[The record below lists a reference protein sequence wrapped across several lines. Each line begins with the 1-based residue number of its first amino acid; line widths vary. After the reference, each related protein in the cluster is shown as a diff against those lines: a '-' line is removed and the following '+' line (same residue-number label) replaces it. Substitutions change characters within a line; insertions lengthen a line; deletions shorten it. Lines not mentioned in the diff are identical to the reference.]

1 MFKVRKL
8 EKGMMTVEASFLL
21 PLIFFILVLILYFF
35 IFCYE
40 NGLAS
45 GILLEEIG
53 KAGNVVKTEGNIDT
67 GEYQIDSLNQRN
79 LTELFQHDSEKIVK
93 QCCSNIREKL
103 SRRSLFG
110 TNKEVRVEIKRE
122 EISGTIRA
130 DIKIPIIGAVE
141 TGGFSLFRVEQKV
154 TKTIRIP
161 AEQIRRWQQ
170 IE

>member
-1 MFKVRKL
+1 M
-8 EKGMMTVEASFLL
+8 
-21 PLIFFILVLILYFF
+21 YFF

-40 NGLAS
+40 NGLAA

>member
-1 MFKVRKL
+1 M
-8 EKGMMTVEASFLL
+8 
-21 PLIFFILVLILYFF
+21 
-35 IFCYE
+35 
-40 NGLAS
+40 
-45 GILLEEIG
+45 
-53 KAGNVVKTEGNIDT
+53 
-67 GEYQIDSLNQRN
+67 
-79 LTELFQHDSEKIVK
+79 
-93 QCCSNIREKL
+93 
-103 SRRSLFG
+103 
-110 TNKEVRVEIKRE
+110 EIKRE